1 MAKLWFGNSL
11 GQERVIAECEN
22 FKEVNLT
29 IDKFI
34 ADCNARRKDNRP
46 FKRYY
51 TRIWNEGGRSVFD
64 VGSHSEFFYFE
75 IPYPED
81 EHGFINEKEIE
92 YEQ

>member
-1 MAKLWFGNSL
+1 MAKLWFGNRL

-22 FKEVNLT
+22 FKEVNIA

-34 ADCNARRKDNRP
+34 AECNKKWPNKTP

-75 IPYPED
+75 LPYPTD
-81 EHGFINEKEIE
+81 EHGFVDESEVFNR
-92 YEQ
+92 

>member
-1 MAKLWFGNSL
+1 MAKLWFGNHL
-11 GQERVIAECEN
+11 GQERVIAECQT
-22 FKEVNLT
+22 FQEVNQA

-34 ADCNARRKDNRP
+34 AECNAKRTDGRP

-64 VGSHSEFFYFE
+64 VGSHTEFFYYE

-81 EHGFINEKEIE
+81 EHGFVDESEVFG
-92 YEQ
+92 